1 MPCFPWEKSFTALP
15 GTAQTR
21 HLFRSED
28 GGFGVGEF
36 IVAAM
41 VAAFVDQL
49 LSGGEVGVGGVP
61 RIRRLAEEEAGAVQ
75 VEFAMTNFIGP
86 GTAIS

>member
-1 MPCFPWEKSFTALP
+1 M
-15 GTAQTR
+15 G
-21 HLFRSED
+21 RSAED
-28 GGFGVGEF
+28 HGFGVGELLGRTV
-36 IVAAM
+36 IATG
-41 VAAFVDQL
+41 VDEL
-49 LSGGEVGVGGVP
+49 LGIGEVGGGGVP